1 MSNASFE
8 PFNNETKRITMNNG
22 IKKRFS
28 TYRLKLRCCFS
39 IISSNQKK
47 KHKYFNSMEH
57 TNTNNELINSL
68 NEEYE
73 KKNTV
78 KKNKKNSIDVTP
90 TRKKNRNIKDDKVN
104 NYSFLS
110 DNLINKKLDYEKN
123 IPFLEKNLRNLMRT
137 EENQMTQDT
146 NIADIQNDD
155 NYIKK
160 KKKK

>member
-1 MSNASFE
+1 MW
-8 PFNNETKRITMNNG
+8 
-22 IKKRFS
+22 
-28 TYRLKLRCCFS
+28 LQL
-39 IISSNQKK
+39 
-47 KHKYFNSMEH
+47 
-57 TNTNNELINSL
+57 
-68 NEEYE
+68 E
-73 KKNTV
+73 KK
-78 KKNKKNSIDVTP
+78 IEI
-90 TRKKNRNIKDDKVN
+90 IKDDKVN

-160 KKKK
+160 KEKK